1 MLVSMMILREKLE
14 PIVKSAWGN
23 LSPSSEIPNCIDS
36 YWKYRFLAM
45 EILPNNSKCDQTQ
58 PNLKRKKKLFC

>member
-36 YWKYRFLAM
+36 YWNYWFLAM
-45 EILPNNSKCDQTQ
+45 EILLNNSKCD
-58 PNLKRKKKLFC
+58 